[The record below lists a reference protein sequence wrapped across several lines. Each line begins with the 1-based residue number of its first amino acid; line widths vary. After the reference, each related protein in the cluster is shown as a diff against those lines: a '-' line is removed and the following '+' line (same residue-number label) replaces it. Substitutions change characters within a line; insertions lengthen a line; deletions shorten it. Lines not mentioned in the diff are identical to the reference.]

1 MKTKTKMGKSHFF
14 SLLILLSLLTL
25 SGCEL
30 INSSSVNSNTFY
42 LNGNSFVEEDY
53 FVEHN
58 FPAHLNTPPIY
69 IRGTIQVLFT
79 VLSVSHLNVSFD
91 GTQGEGHIWSPNPEN
106 FTLQKGEQ
114 YSENFT
120 LIQGIESCGRIFY
133 VAFLTELNSNATV
146 RFSYKIINDGSKP
159 AFLPFGT
166 ILLSLITFSLFIRF
180 HRKFGKKQ

>member
-1 MKTKTKMGKSHFF
+1 MKTKTIIGKIRIF

-30 INSSSVNSNTFY
+30 IVSSSVNSNTY
-42 LNGNSFVEEDY
+42 NLNGTSFVEEDY

-69 IRGTIQVLFT
+69 VGGTIQVLFI
-79 VLSVSHLNVSFD
+79 VLSVSHSNVSFD
-91 GTQGEGHIWSPNPEN
+91 GTQGGSHIWSPNPEN

-120 LIQGIESCGRIFY
+120 LVQGIESRGRIFY

-146 RFSYKIINDGSKP
+146 RFSYNIINAGSKP
-159 AFLPFGT
+159 ASLPFGT